1 MKWILISLSGMLAIL
16 SACES
21 KVETPKNAIE
31 FLSHEEFL
39 SPSDTL
45 RFKVLDTSITN
56 LNFTYQ
62 GQTLSFSKGI
72 IALEDLPLGKGE
84 LVVRY
89 SKADRPQLQKKPLNL
104 YAQDPPSKW
113 KAELVNTYSHNT
125 SFYTQGLEFVGDILY
140 ESTGQRG
147 KSLITSYNPFRG
159 ETYKTLPLEDTYF
172 GEGITITNDRVI
184 QLTWLAKKGFIYD
197 LKSLERVGEF
207 SYGASQE
214 GWGLSHDNQY
224 VYKSDGSATIFLL
237 DPNSLEE
244 KATRTISSD
253 KAYFKNANELEIVND
268 YLFANVY
275 QKNSIMVIQKDSGAL
290 VGVLD
295 LGFLA
300 DKIQKTADFDA
311 LNSVLNGI
319 AYHQERGTF
328 FVTGKNWNLLFE
340 MRFSEE

>member
-21 KVETPKNAIE
+21 KVEAPKNAIE
-31 FLSHEEFL
+31 FLGHNEFL
-39 SPSDTL
+39 NPSDTL
-45 RFKVLDTSITN
+45 RFKVLDSSISN

-62 GQTLSFSKGI
+62 GQEVPYSAGM
-72 IALEDLPLGKGE
+72 IALEGLPLGKGE
-84 LVVRY
+84 LSVRY
-89 SKADRPQLQKKPLNL
+89 FKGGTPKLQKIPLNL
-104 YAQDPPSKW
+104 YAQNPPKKW
-113 KAELVNTYSHNT
+113 KATLVNTYKHDT
-125 SFYTQGLEFVGDILY
+125 SFYTQGLEFVGNVLF

-147 KSLITSYNPFRG
+147 KSLITSYDPFVG
-159 ETYKTLPLEDTYF
+159 QTYKTITLEDTFF
-172 GEGITITNDRVI
+172 GEGITITNDRII
-184 QLTWLAKKGFIYD
+184 QLTWQAKKGFIYRLD
-197 LKSLERVGEF
+197 SLERIGEF

-214 GWGLSHDNQY
+214 GWGLSHDEQY

-237 DPNSLEE
+237 DPKTLEE

-268 YLFANVY
+268 FLFANVY
-275 QKNSIMVIQKDSGAL
+275 QKNSIMVIEKDSGAL

-300 DKIQKTADFDA
+300 DKIEKTSDFDP

>member
-1 MKWILISLSGMLAIL
+1 MKWILICLSGMFAFL

-31 FLSHEEFL
+31 FLANDEFL

-45 RFKVLDTSITN
+45 RFKVLDSSISN

-62 GQTLSFSKGI
+62 GQTLPSSNGI
-72 IALEDLPLGKGE
+72 IVLEGLALGKGE
-84 LVVRY
+84 LIVRY
-89 SKADRPQLQKKPLNL
+89 SKADTPQLQKKPLNL
-104 YAQDPPSKW
+104 YAQDPPKKW
-113 KAELVNTYSHNT
+113 KAELVNTYRHDT
-125 SFYTQGLEFVGDILY
+125 SFYTQGLEFIGDILF

-147 KSLITSYNPFRG
+147 KSLITSYNPFSG
-159 ETYKTLPLEDTYF
+159 ETYKTTALEDNYF
-172 GEGITITNDRVI
+172 GEGITILNNRII
-184 QLTWLAKKGFIYD
+184 QLTWQAKKGFIYQLD
-197 LKSLERVGEF
+197 SLERIGEF

-214 GWGLSHDNQY
+214 GWGLSHDEQHI
-224 VYKSDGSATIFLL
+224 YKSDGSATIFLL
-237 DPNSLEE
+237 DPMSLEE

-253 KAYFKNANELEIVND
+253 RAYLKNANELEIVND
-268 YLFANVY
+268 FLFANVY
-275 QKNSIMVIQKDSGAL
+275 QKNSIMIIEKNSGAL
-290 VGVLD
+290 IGVLD

-300 DKIQKTADFDA
+300 DKIEKTTDFDP

-319 AYHQERGTF
+319 AYHQERETF